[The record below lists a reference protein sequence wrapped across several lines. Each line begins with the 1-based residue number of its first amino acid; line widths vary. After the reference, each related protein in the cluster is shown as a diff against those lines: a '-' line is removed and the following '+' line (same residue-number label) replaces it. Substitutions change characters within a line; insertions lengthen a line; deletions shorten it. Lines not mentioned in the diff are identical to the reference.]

1 MRIHPPSKLRR
12 GCSLAL
18 AVAGAIAAGGGCG
31 SSSETGARDAAG
43 DGGAGQQDGVAAP
56 SDSVAGPEA
65 GNDSAVTPG
74 WSQPVGPCNVRTLV
88 APSSGAEHIAACT
101 PLTFQTSPPTSGTHY
116 PQWPI
121 FRVYQQPVPWG
132 YLLHGMEHGAVVIS
146 YNCPDGCDADL
157 QAATALV
164 AATPAKTACV
174 PPRPPVIMAPDPT
187 LRSRFAAAAWGHALD
202 ATCFDSEQVAHF
214 IAAHANKGPEYFPTD
229 CGGID
234 QEPSGWCR

>member
-1 MRIHPPSKLRR
+1 MHILLPAKLRYP
-12 GCSLAL
+12 CALAL
-18 AVAGAIAAGGGCG
+18 AVAGAMGACGGCG
-31 SSSETGARDAAG
+31 SSPGTSARDAAG
-43 DGGAGQQDGVAAP
+43 DGGAGQQDSAP
-56 SDSVAGPEA
+56 APA
-65 GNDSAVTPG
+65 DSAGLPG

-88 APSSGAEHIAACT
+88 APPSGAEHIAACT

-116 PQWPI
+116 PQWPV

-164 AATPAKTACV
+164 AATAAKTACV

-202 ATCFDSEQVAHF
+202 ATCFDREQMALF

-234 QEPSGWCR
+234 QEASGWCR